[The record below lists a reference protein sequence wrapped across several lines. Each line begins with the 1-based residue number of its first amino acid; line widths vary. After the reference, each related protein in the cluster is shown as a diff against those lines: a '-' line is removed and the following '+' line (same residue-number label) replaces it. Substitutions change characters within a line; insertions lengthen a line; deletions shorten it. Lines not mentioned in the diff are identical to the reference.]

1 MNNHATVLLIML
13 VLLVAKSPS
22 AAGYQ
27 QTGDTARPVFE
38 PTAKLLRRQLRERRR
53 EAAFVQARLQEL
65 AAHYCCWRRAWVATA
80 ASDASQ
86 DLPEQ
91 EVNAF
96 FAARQQ
102 RLRNRLVEVND
113 EIRRIQSRLKATPDS
128 LPVKP
133 EQGK

>member
-1 MNNHATVLLIML
+1 
-13 VLLVAKSPS
+13 
-22 AAGYQ
+22 
-27 QTGDTARPVFE
+27 VFE

-65 AAHYCCWRRAWVATA
+65 AAQYCCWRRAWVAA
-80 ASDASQ
+80 GPSDTSQ